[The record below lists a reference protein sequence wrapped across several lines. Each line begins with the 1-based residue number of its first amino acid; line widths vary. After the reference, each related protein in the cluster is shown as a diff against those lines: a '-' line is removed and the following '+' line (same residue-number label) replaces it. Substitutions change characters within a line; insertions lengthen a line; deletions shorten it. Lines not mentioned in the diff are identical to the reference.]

1 MSVQIGVFCMPAGGT
16 FPLHDHPGM
25 TVFSKLLY
33 GSVYIKAYDWIKSYK
48 SSASQTCNN
57 NYDIKFTLF

>member
-1 MSVQIGVFCMPAGGT
+1 MPAGVT

-33 GSVYIKAYDWIKSYK
+33 GSVYTKAYDWIKSYK
-48 SSASQTCNN
+48 SSASQKCNN
-57 NYDIKFTLF
+57 HLFYIFTLTIKHKIGG